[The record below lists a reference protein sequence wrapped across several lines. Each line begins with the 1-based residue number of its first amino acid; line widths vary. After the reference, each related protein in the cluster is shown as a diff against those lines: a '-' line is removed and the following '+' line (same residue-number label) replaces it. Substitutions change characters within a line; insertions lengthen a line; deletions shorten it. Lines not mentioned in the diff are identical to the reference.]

1 VRAILLVDHGSRRAE
16 ANEVV
21 TVARAQLEALGAA
34 PLVGHAHLEIAP
46 PSIAEGVEALI
57 ARGATEL
64 FVQPWFLAP
73 GRHAEHDV
81 PEAVRQALGDRPIP
95 VAFGAPFGAA
105 EELVALVRRRA
116 PW

>member
-1 VRAILLVDHGSRRAE
+1 VRAILLVDHGSRRPE

-21 TVARAQLEALGAA
+21 TEARARLEALGAA

-46 PSIAEGVEALI
+46 PSIAEGVEELL
-57 ARGATEL
+57 ARGASEL

-73 GRHAEHDV
+73 GRHAETDG
-81 PEAVRQALGDRPIP
+81 PAAVRAALGERPIP
-95 VAFGAPFGAA
+95 VSFGAPFGAA
-105 EELVALVRRRA
+105 EELVSLVRRRA